1 MYSQIRENNDIPT
14 KQTIQH
20 LQGGAGPG
28 VPAGILYGAR
38 GTAYVRAGRDVGGC
52 RRACAVGSIHGAQM
66 LQIRD
71 A

>member
-1 MYSQIRENNDIPT
+1 MTPIKHFNTYKEGLD
-14 KQTIQH
+14 
-20 LQGGAGPG
+20 LD

-52 RRACAVGSIHGAQM
+52 WRACAVGSIHGAQM